1 MKPIMTTKQ
10 MPETR
15 YEGSELEAL
24 GMAVDIERMLAE
36 KTLTLMNIASDKT
49 HGVPDGEVN
58 L

>member
-1 MKPIMTTKQ
+1 